1 MSADLL
7 VPSYSSTERQS
18 TLTVATFNLVATIVG
33 GGVLSLPLAFEKCGI
48 LLASL
53 LMLLAATTTDRSLY
67 LLCLSAR
74 ISGASSY
81 GEIGKAAF
89 GDWMEGAISLL
100 LFVFLLF
107 VLVAYMVLVKDIWTP
122 LVGVLVEGVHGDVV
136 LLLILIFMSPFL
148 LQRTLHAL
156 RFNCYVGFA
165 SVSLLCL
172 ALCHHGL
179 TSPHV
184 FLNLKLW
191 PSKMAD
197 VLFAFPIITLSFLS
211 HFNILPIQSALV
223 EPSRDRINATIH
235 SAVAS
240 CFVLMYLFGLGGYM
254 YAGDTTQGNILLNT
268 AADTTDW
275 MLFLGRVGCGIT
287 IMLAMPMMLL
297 PCRESILEVVDACF
311 VSTGRG
317 MSEES
322 PLLVSHSNKLTRNH
336 AVLHVGS
343 TLAIVV
349 VTYLGAVVAP
359 GVAIVWSLCGSSM
372 AFLISFILPAAC
384 YLEIDKMG
392 SYKVFSLVLLAFAIL
407 GATSCTIQTTIGIFD
422 GSSV

>member
-7 VPSYSSTERQS
+7 VPSYSSIERQS

-48 LLASL
+48 ILASL
-53 LMLLAATTTDRSLY
+53 LMLLAAATTDRSLW

-81 GEIGKAAF
+81 GEIGKASF

-122 LVGVLVEGVHGDVV
+122 LVGMLVEGVHGDVV
-136 LLLILIFMSPFL
+136 LLLILIFMTPFL

-179 TSPHV
+179 TSPHLK
-184 FLNLKLW
+184 FDLKLW
-191 PSKMAD
+191 PEKMAD

-223 EPSRDRINATIH
+223 EPSRYRINATIH
-235 SAVAS
+235 CAVAS

-254 YAGDTTQGNILLNT
+254 YAGDATQGNILLNT
-268 AADTTDW
+268 SVDTTDW

-287 IMLAMPMMLL
+287 IMLALPIMLL
-297 PCRESILEVVDACF
+297 PCRGSILQVVDACS
-311 VSTGRG
+311 VSRG
-317 MSEES
+317 ISEET
-322 PLLVSHSNKLTRNH
+322 PLLASHNDNLSLNP
-336 AVLHVGS
+336 VVHVGS

-349 VTYLGAVVAP
+349 VTYLGAVLAP
-359 GVAIVWSLCGSSM
+359 GVAIVWSLCGSTM

-384 YLEIDKMG
+384 YLQIDKMG
-392 SYKVFSLVLLAFAIL
+392 SYRVFSMVLLAFAIS
-407 GATSCTIQTTIGIFD
+407 GAASCTIQTTIGILD
-422 GSSV
+422 GSSI